1 MSKRAEVLEVEPL
14 RNLGFWEIWA
24 IGVGAVVGDGIFLL
38 IGQGIATAGPGS
50 LFSYLLA
57 GVFLACLMIALGE
70 LAVGMPRAGA
80 MSVWVQRFMGDWW
93 GFLSGFA
100 FALGWV
106 IAGGSVGLAIGRITT
121 WFFPQLD
128 QQLWTIIFG
137 VGWLTLFALFNI
149 AGVGLSGKVQLWMTV
164 ALVALMTAFA
174 LFGARSVNPA
184 NFSPWFPTGFSG
196 FLAAVPLGTY
206 AYMGAVTLATAGSE
220 CRKPIDLPRGLV
232 WSSITFL
239 VLYTA
244 AHLVAL
250 GIVPWTEVTME
261 QSPFTKAAGVAF
273 GYAGAFVINLAA
285 WLAAAT
291 CLHMGTLYSTSRVFW
306 EQAHQGYLPAFFGYL
321 HPRTRTPVWGIIF
334 IWAVSVLLILLGVR
348 NPDLIYVH
356 LSLQLVL
363 AWLVSW
369 FLAVVGAMLFRSRF
383 PQEIQ
388 KLPWRQPLYPLL
400 PIVGIAGMAVVLWGT
415 FVGAPQALLWGL
427 AWIVGLWVY
436 FRLYVRGRKSYRV
449 TPPQGGAAA

>member
-1 MSKRAEVLEVEPL
+1 MSKRAELLEVEPL

-100 FALGWV
+100 FAIGWV
-106 IAGGSVGLAIGRITT
+106 IAGGSTGLAIGRITT

-137 VGWLTLFALFNI
+137 VGWLTLFALLNI

-164 ALVALMTAFA
+164 ALVALMAAFA
-174 LFGARSVNPA
+174 LFGARGVNPG

-220 CRKPIDLPRGLV
+220 CRKPTDLPRGLV

-244 AHLVAL
+244 AHLVVM
-250 GIVPWTEVTME
+250 GIVPWSEVTME
-261 QSPFTKAAGVAF
+261 ESPFTKAAGVAF

-291 CLHMGTLYSTSRVFW
+291 CLHMGTIYSTSRVFW

-369 FLAVVGAMLFRSRF
+369 FLAVVAAMLFRSRC
-383 PQEIQ
+383 PQEVQ

-400 PIVGIAGMAVVLWGT
+400 PIVGIVGMAVVLWGT

-436 FRLYVRGRKSYRV
+436 FRLYVYPRKSRRASQS
-449 TPPQGGAAA
+449 QGGVAA